1 MIKLFFPNKNDLLLY
16 YICIHTSRRTG
27 SRGKNVSSLGLGLL
41 GTFEKKS
48 RSQSYDFLFCS
59 YIQRQRFYIRAKFF
73 FILKTRHAIGC
84 AVYFY
89 KAGVATR
96 GRRIGSWI
104 FSTSVLGSNIKTSSL
119 FWSESSATQ
128 QRGKNV
134 LLSLFI
140 HCSRKNAE

>member
-1 MIKLFFPNKNDLLLY
+1 LKWWVPSCVTRGQYNDGDFQRNKFEFFLTINFGFLTPTYLVVIVHY
-16 YICIHTSRRTG
+16 S
-27 SRGKNVSSLGLGLL
+27 VQ
-41 GTFEKKS
+41 S

-96 GRRIGSWI
+96 GRRIGS
-104 FSTSVLGSNIKTSSL
+104 
-119 FWSESSATQ
+119 
-128 QRGKNV
+128 
-134 LLSLFI
+134 
-140 HCSRKNAE
+140 